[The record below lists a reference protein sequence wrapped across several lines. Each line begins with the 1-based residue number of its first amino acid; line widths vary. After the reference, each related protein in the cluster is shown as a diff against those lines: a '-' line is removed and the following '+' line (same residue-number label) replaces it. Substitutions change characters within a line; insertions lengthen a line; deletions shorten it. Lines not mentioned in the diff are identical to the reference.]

1 MMDQMEAMMASLTF
15 AAQGWGS
22 KFSVSREQRRRHQNE
37 VGLVLNSRERWNHGN
52 TMIRA
57 SEGHTLK
64 SKHRK
69 SDRERQISYDTS
81 YVCNL

>member
-1 MMDQMEAMMASLTF
+1 MMGQMGAMMASLTF

-22 KFSVSREQRRRHQNE
+22 KFSGSRDQRRPHQNE
-37 VGLVLNSRERWNHGN
+37 VGQVLNSRERQNHGN
-52 TMIRA
+52 TRIRA
-57 SEGHTLK
+57 SEDHTLK

-69 SDRERQISYDTS
+69 SDRERQISYGIS